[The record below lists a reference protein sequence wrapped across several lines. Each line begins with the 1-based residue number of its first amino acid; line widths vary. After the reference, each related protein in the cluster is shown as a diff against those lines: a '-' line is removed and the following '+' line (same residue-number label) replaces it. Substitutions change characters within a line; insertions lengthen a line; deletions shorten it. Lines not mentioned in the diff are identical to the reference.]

1 MDIKFYTIDCTAC
14 NVLERK
20 LNAKNLTYE
29 TIRDSDAIRKV
40 AVQHAI
46 TSAPILE
53 VDGVVMSYADAVSWV
68 NKQ

>member
-1 MDIKFYTIDCTAC
+1 MNIKFYTIDCTAC
-14 NVLERK
+14 NVLEKK

-29 TIRDSDAIRKV
+29 TIKDLDTIQKI

-53 VDGVVMSYADAVSWV
+53 VDGDVMSYADAVNWV